1 MDKGLRNKNSYSLKF
16 SKAITF
22 SKHNINIKVKV
33 KEDEVIVSNSN
44 KTMAL

>member
-22 SKHNINIKVKV
+22 SKHNINIKVK
-33 KEDEVIVSNSN
+33 EDEGIVSNSN